1 MGTDCSHA
9 AAGEKWLVVRWI
21 GEKITE
27 WLSSLPV
34 SKLHS
39 NMLEAQDRKRESS
52 SWSGTPEA
60 EGE

>member
-1 MGTDCSHA
+1 MGTGCLHA
-9 AAGEKWLVVRWI
+9 AAGEKRLVVRRI
-21 GEKITE
+21 GEKIIE

-34 SKLHS
+34 SRLHS
-39 NMLEAQDRKRESS
+39 NMLEDQDGKRESS

>member
-1 MGTDCSHA
+1 M
-9 AAGEKWLVVRWI
+9 VRQI
-21 GEKITE
+21 GEKIIE

-34 SKLHS
+34 SRLHS
-39 NMLEAQDRKRESS
+39 NMLEAQDRKREPS